1 MKRMPMTSM
10 AITAGEDRPESMES
24 ARETARRKG
33 TRPAASRK
41 TLRAASLS
49 D

>member
-1 MKRMPMTSM
+1 MERMPMTSM
-10 AITAGEDRPESMES
+10 AMTAGEDQPESMES
-24 ARETARRKG
+24 AREMWRRKR

-41 TLRAASLS
+41 TPRAVSLS